1 MSATPAT
8 SFDLTKVPTAS
19 ADELIAWAEDICL
32 DFEFATVRAWKERNP
47 GKKAVGFLPTY
58 VPRELIHAC
67 GMLPVG
73 VLGADDSLEIVRGD
87 ACFQSYI
94 CHLPRSVVEL
104 GLTGRLD
111 MLSGMLFPAVCDVIR
126 NLSGIWKM
134 QFPDKLS
141 LYFDAPQNFDMEVGG
156 VFYRRVL
163 EEILEELVKLSG
175 HEPSNDELNASIAV
189 YNENRRLC
197 AELYDLR
204 AAQPW
209 VAQASEVY
217 ILMRAGMLLP
227 VEQHNSVLVAY
238 MEAVRKEGEDGTRR
252 ELDNARVVV
261 SGSFCEQ
268 PPLALVRTLER
279 SGCYVVEDDY
289 MMVTRWLG
297 SEVPTDGDALHSLVK
312 SYMDYEGESAA
323 KFVPDGCK
331 KGTQLINRIQDT
343 GGEGVLFSA
352 PSFCDPALLDQPMLQ
367 EALDAEGISYTSFKY
382 SENTGQLQPIRERA
396 GTFADTIKLWGQA

>member
-1 MSATPAT
+1 MISTNETGGTLA
-8 SFDLTKVPTAS
+8 
-19 ADELIAWAEDICL
+19 ELPRLIERCEAIAL
-32 DFEFATVRAWKERNP
+32 DFDFKTVREWKEKNP
-47 GKKAVGFLPTY
+47 GKKAVGFMPTY
-58 VPRELIHAC
+58 VPRELIHAA

-104 GLTGRLD
+104 GMTGRLD
-111 MLSGMLFPAVCDVIR
+111 CIDGMLFPSTCDVIR
-126 NLSGIWKM
+126 NLSGIWKL

-141 LYFDAPQNFDMEVGG
+141 LYFDAPQNFDMQIGG

-163 EEILEELVKLSG
+163 DEIWEEMLKLSG
-175 HEPSNDELNASIAV
+175 LEATNEDLLASIAL
-189 YNENRRLC
+189 YNENRRLTSVV
-197 AELYDLR
+197 YDMR
-204 AAQPW
+204 SARPW
-209 VAQASEVY
+209 VAPASEVY

-227 VEQHNSVLVAY
+227 VEEHNEVLARY
-238 MEAVRKEGEDGTRR
+238 IELIEDEVTSGARR
-252 ELDNARVVV
+252 ELDNARVVI

-268 PPLALVRTLER
+268 PPLAMVRTLER

-297 SEVPTDGDALHSLVK
+297 SEVPAEGDGLHNLVQA
-312 SYMDYEGESAA
+312 YMDYKGESPA

-331 KGTQLINRIQDT
+331 KGTELIGRIRAT
-343 GGEGVLFSA
+343 GGEGVLFAA

-367 EALDAEGISYTSFKY
+367 EALDEEGISYTAFKY

-396 GTFADTIKLWGQA
+396 GTFADTIKLWGEA

>member
-1 MSATPAT
+1 MELEQINALSMEEL
-8 SFDLTKVPTAS
+8 LTKCEAV
-19 ADELIAWAEDICL
+19 CL
-32 DFEFATVRAWKERNP
+32 DFNFTTVREWKAENP
-47 GKKAVGFLPTY
+47 GQKAMGFLPTY
-58 VPRELIHAC
+58 VPRELIHAA

-104 GLTGRLD
+104 GMTGRLD
-111 MLSGMLFPAVCDVIR
+111 CIDGMLFPSTCDVIR

-141 LYFDAPQNFDMEVGG
+141 LYFDAPQNFDMDIGG
-156 VFYRRVL
+156 KFYRVVL
-163 EEILEELVKLSG
+163 DEIWAHMLKLNGSTAT
-175 HEPSNDELNASIAV
+175 NDDLLASIAL
-189 YNENRRLC
+189 YNLNRRLC
-197 AELYDLR
+197 AEVYDMR
-204 AAQPW
+204 AARPW
-209 VAQASEVY
+209 VATASEVY

-227 VEQHNSVLVAY
+227 VEQHNVYLARY
-238 MEAVRKEGEDGTRR
+238 LELAEAETKAGNRR
-252 ELDNARVVV
+252 EMDNARVVI

-279 SGCYVVEDDY
+279 AGCYVVEDDY
-289 MMVTRWLG
+289 MMITRWLG
-297 SEVPTDGDALHSLVK
+297 CGVPVEGDALHNLVQ
-312 SYMDYEGESAA
+312 SYMDYKGESAA

-331 KGTQLINRIQDT
+331 KGTELIGRIGST
-343 GGEGVLFSA
+343 NAEGVLFSA

-367 EALDAEGISYTSFKY
+367 EALDRVGISHTAFKY

-396 GTFADTIKLWGQA
+396 GTFADTIKLWGEA

>member
-1 MSATPAT
+1 MTTIDYAAGSATEILEKCEA
-8 SFDLTKVPTAS
+8 V
-19 ADELIAWAEDICL
+19 CL
-32 DFEFATVRAWKERNP
+32 DFDFQTVRDWKEANP
-47 GKKAVGFLPTY
+47 GKKAMGFLPTY
-58 VPRELIHAC
+58 IPRELIHAA

-73 VLGADDSLEIVRGD
+73 ILGADDSLEIVRGD

-104 GLTGRLD
+104 GMTGRLD
-111 MLSGMLFPAVCDVIR
+111 CVDGMLFPSTCDVIR
-126 NLSGIWKM
+126 NLSGIWKL
-134 QFPDKLS
+134 QFPDKVS
-141 LYFDAPQNFDMEVGG
+141 LYFDAPQNFDMQVGG

-163 EEILEELVKLSG
+163 DEIWEELQKLAG
-175 HEPSNDELNASIAV
+175 YEASNADLLHSIEL

-197 AELYDLR
+197 IELYALR
-204 AAQPW
+204 AAKPW

-227 VEQHNSVLVAY
+227 VEVHNEVLVSY
-238 MEAVRKEGEDGTRR
+238 MARVGEEADAGGRR

-289 MMVTRWLG
+289 MQVSRWLG
-297 SEVPTDGDALHSLVK
+297 SEVPATGDALHNLVQA
-312 SYMDYEGESAA
+312 YMDYKGEAA
-323 KFVPDGCK
+323 SKFVPDGQK
-331 KGTQLINRIQDT
+331 KGSELVARIRDT
-343 GGEGVLFSA
+343 GAEGVLFAA

-367 EALDAEGISYTSFKY
+367 DVLDAEGISHTAFKY

-396 GTFADTIKLWGQA
+396 GTFADTIKLWGDA